1 MLNFNPLKLMDTIDD
16 DKTLNLKTKDGVTDD
31 GLTQEELLHQIEYL
45 HMTMANKNGMNKKDI
60 NAQTILEKES
70 NNDISFLGAN
80 Y

>member
-1 MLNFNPLKLMDTIDD
+1 
-16 DKTLNLKTKDGVTDD
+16 
-31 GLTQEELLHQIEYL
+31 
-45 HMTMANKNGMNKKDI
+45 MTMANKNGMNKKDI